1 MFFVHFFFPKSVGTC
16 SVPVTSS
23 NKLRDALIPGLFTY
37 FRPLQENFLKKH

>member
-23 NKLRDALIPGLFTY
+23 NKLRDALIPGLFSD
-37 FRPLQENFLKKH
+37 FRPLQDNVLKKH